1 VKNWDTWLAAI
12 FIFAVV
18 GGIAYIA
25 IQSPSPDQSVFRAAE
40 SMVKL
45 PTVSNGH
52 FAVIGCSNGDVY
64 RYDVTTPDGKYV
76 GYVCKGFL
84 KGATARF

>member
-1 VKNWDTWLAAI
+1 VKNWDTWLTAI

-25 IQSPSPDQSVFRAAE
+25 IQPPSPDQSVSRAAE
-40 SMVKL
+40 SIVKL
-45 PTVSNGH
+45 PTVSNGS
-52 FAVIGCSNGDVY
+52 FVAFGCSNGDVY
-64 RYDVTTPDGKYV
+64 RYEVTDPSGKYV